1 MDINADSAMTIIDDA
16 LPFAR
21 ERLGYDPLDTSHDT
35 DITNALALAL
45 SAIETYLDR
54 KLSYLQGE
62 KQVVR
67 RNLTGIVRVNR
78 YPIEDVQ
85 SVTGRTGSIEFDRAE
100 GLVYTHGSH
109 AADGKVEIVYDGG
122 YHFDELPPE
131 LLYVLWG
138 VFDVAWPL
146 VTHTGSS
153 APTVPAGTIE
163 SVSIPD
169 VGTVKFATGAAASMA
184 HSSAGGFGT
193 LIPAQY
199 IDLLDRF
206 RNNAPIG
213 VS

>member
-1 MDINADSAMTIIDDA
+1 MTIIDDA

-62 KQVVR
+62 KQIVR

-85 SVTGRTGSIEFDRAE
+85 SVTGHTGSIGFDAAE
-100 GLVYTHGSH
+100 GLVYTHGAH
-109 AADGKVEIVYDGG
+109 ATDGRTEIVHDGG

-131 LLYVLWG
+131 LLYVFWG

-146 VTHTGSS
+146 VTNTGSS

-163 SVSIPD
+163 SVSLVDI
-169 VGTVKFATGAAASMA
+169 GTVRFSTGANAVAAS
-184 HSSAGGFGT
+184 SGGGGYGQI
-193 LIPAQY
+193 IPSHLTA
-199 IDLLDRF
+199 LLDRF